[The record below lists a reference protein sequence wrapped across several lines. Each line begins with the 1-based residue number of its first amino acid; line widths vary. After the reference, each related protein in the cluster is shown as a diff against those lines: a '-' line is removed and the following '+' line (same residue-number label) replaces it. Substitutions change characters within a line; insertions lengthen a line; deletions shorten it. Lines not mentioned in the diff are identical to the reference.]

1 MSKSNIGSIDIYF
14 KGDTEGVNKDTVGYT
29 FIDKIQK
36 EFMKKENEDL
46 KDRLMLNMRDLTEI
60 MEEIVDRL
68 DLSEE

>member
-1 MSKSNIGSIDIYF
+1 
-14 KGDTEGVNKDTVGYT
+14 
-29 FIDKIQK
+29 
-36 EFMKKENEDL
+36 MKKENEDL

>member
-14 KGDTEGVNKDTVGYT
+14 KDDTEGVNKDTVGYT